1 MILIHIIAVLIFL
14 SYVWNSLHNKIFKV
28 SPILHLPQD
37 FEILHLPKLS
47 LPLVSSERA
56 GSQWGRGK
64 IQVIS
69 SLPWRTQVLPQTIQ
83 GATECSRAIRQAG
96 RTETSTVRVFHHLLL
111 LLPIRDRQVTKHTV
125 ISLLDLLTPH
135 FHAQSWEVFR
145 QLQWKQIPQ
154 GTPVLLQQRTNFDF

>member
-111 LLPIRDRQVTKHTV
+111 LLPIRAQLSHWVKKKGKKSSDALSYWSYIQPTARP
-125 ISLLDLLTPH
+125 LLKECFFTEWIILCT
-135 FHAQSWEVFR
+135 F
-145 QLQWKQIPQ
+145 
-154 GTPVLLQQRTNFDF
+154 

>member
-111 LLPIRDRQVTKHTV
+111 LLPIRDQLSHWVKKKRKKILWCIILLVLYSTYSKA
-125 ISLLDLLTPH
+125 SLKECFFIEWIILCT
-135 FHAQSWEVFR
+135 F
-145 QLQWKQIPQ
+145 
-154 GTPVLLQQRTNFDF
+154 